1 VIDSVMENVVKEK
14 IDSSALQ
21 NTTQFYAEEY
31 KYTATFTFPDDQAQD
46 IIISDDSFTSVPSA
60 TDEQCI
66 RIVCGRPFVDF
77 DGNSLLAT
85 SISSNVCDGTSSWL
99 GDASLLL
106 DSDQSTATQTASE
119 GITQHRLGEEWT
131 RNALGEHASVAS
143 FAAFTI
149 ALMTNQAPS
158 DLVEDSIKAALDEVR
173 HAKMSFV
180 IASKLEGT
188 NVIPGPLPP
197 SNHQFGHD
205 LTALALSVAKEGCVD
220 ETLSALAA
228 AAEVEMLD
236 HVLEFGESTG
246 TKYHGVARELL
257 VQIRNDLRTISI
269 DESNHSA
276 LAWRT
281 LDWVCMVDANA
292 CEAAKQNVLNDYN
305 LLKSFHRRF
314 DRDFRA
320 PSELLDQMMAA
331 WKSIYTNQR
340 MLPSFNV
347 TASTACETASLDEAS
362 ASVISLLVEN
372 ISHGGMYAGV

>member
-1 VIDSVMENVVKEK
+1 MIDSVMENVVKEK
-14 IDSSALQ
+14 IESSALQ

-31 KYTATFTFPDDQAQD
+31 KYTATFTFPDDQAQG
-46 IIISDDSFTSVPSA
+46 IKISDGSFTSVPSA

-66 RIVCGRPFVDF
+66 RIVCGRPFIDF
-77 DGNSLLAT
+77 DGNSLLAK

-99 GDASLLL
+99 DDTSLLL
-106 DSDQSTATQTASE
+106 DSDQSMATQTASD

-143 FAAFTI
+143 FAAFSI

-158 DLVEDSIKAALDEVR
+158 DLVEDSLKAALDEVR

-197 SNHQFGHD
+197 SNHQFGQD

-228 AAEVEMLD
+228 AAEVEMID
-236 HVLEFGESTG
+236 HVLEYGDSTG
-246 TKYHGVARELL
+246 TKYHDVARELL
-257 VQIRNDLRTISI
+257 VRIRNDLRTISI

-281 LDWVCMVDANA
+281 LDWVCMLDANA
-292 CEAAKQNVLNDYN
+292 CDAAKQNVLTDYN

-314 DRDFRA
+314 DRDFKA
-320 PSELLDQMMAA
+320 PSELLDRMLAA
-331 WKSIYTNQR
+331 WKIIYTNQR
-340 MLPSFNV
+340 MLPPFNV
-347 TASTACETASLDEAS
+347 TASSAREPVSLDEVS

-372 ISHGGMYAGV
+372 ISHGGMYNGV